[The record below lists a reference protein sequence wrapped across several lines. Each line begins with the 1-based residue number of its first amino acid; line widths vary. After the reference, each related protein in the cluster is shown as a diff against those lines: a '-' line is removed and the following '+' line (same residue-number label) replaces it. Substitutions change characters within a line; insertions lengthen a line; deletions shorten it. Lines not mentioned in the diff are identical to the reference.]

1 MAQCRQEDLGQ
12 IPPVDPEGG
21 RGLGDTSVMQ
31 KFHDRDLLAERKI
44 VTSTLEAS
52 TPIMVFKNEACG
64 LRVDNTISIN

>member
-1 MAQCRQEDLGQ
+1 
-12 IPPVDPEGG
+12 
-21 RGLGDTSVMQ
+21 MQ

-52 TPIMVFKNEACG
+52 TPIMVFKNEAWG